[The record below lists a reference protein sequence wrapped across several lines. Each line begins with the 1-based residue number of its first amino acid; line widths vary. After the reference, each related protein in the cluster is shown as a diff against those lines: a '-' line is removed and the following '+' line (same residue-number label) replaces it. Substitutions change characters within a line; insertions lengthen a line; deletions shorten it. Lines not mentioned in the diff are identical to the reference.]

1 MITWNR
7 KNKRPVMWRV
17 LSVIALS
24 VLLFSCN
31 PCKNM
36 PAVERSYSHKILF
49 DSLSIHTLD
58 SIDLKFSGDTVY
70 RTRYRYI
77 TSYKEK
83 RFTDTVRLQITK
95 IRTIKEPVKVEV
107 PVRGF
112 YYQFGKNSFW
122 VLVTVLVTA
131 LLLNMKK
138 MFSFSLKIIKY
149 IQKWQKKEL

>member
-1 MITWNR
+1 MYSPA
-7 KNKRPVMWRV
+7 NK
-17 LSVIALS
+17 
-24 VLLFSCN
+24 LLNTIYSG
-31 PCKNM
+31 PI
-36 PAVERSYSHKILF
+36 VERRNHE
-49 DSLSIHTLD
+49 
-58 SIDLKFSGDTVY
+58 
-70 RTRYRYI
+70 
-77 TSYKEK
+77 EK

-122 VLVTVLVTA
+122 VLVTVVVTV

-138 MFSFSLKIIKY
+138 MFSFSSKIIKY